1 MILIP
6 RLNIAR
12 KMLLGYLAIVA
23 LMFLIAAFAISSL
36 QRLNSLNRII
46 VETDVPL
53 VETAERMID
62 TLISEEFYARRYVIL
77 NSPEMLALFRDKGKE
92 FVGLVEKTRSLR
104 GAKDIPADRFT
115 SLHSDYC
122 NLLSELT
129 TQFGQPSSPA
139 ARKTDL
145 AVKKKQGELIELI
158 KDTSARARRDQIEK
172 NMLTSRI
179 GTAAVRIM
187 LMLCFLSIIVSVVLT
202 VLLTTNIARPISRLE
217 LATRRISEGK
227 FDLVEVK
234 NRDELGD
241 LANAFNEMTKR
252 LRKLEEMCLDAS
264 PLTRLPGNIA
274 IENVLTKRIEG
285 GAPLAFCYIDLDDFK
300 AFNDRY
306 GYAKGSEVIAATG
319 MIIEKCVKEAGTQDD
334 FVGHIGGDDFVLI
347 TTPSNFR
354 KTCDRIIDA
363 FDKAIPA
370 FYAADYRARGFIT
383 GKTRGGQEWK
393 FPIMSLSIA
402 VVSNVER
409 RLTSPIQV
417 GEIAAELKAYAKSIP
432 GSVYVL
438 DKRRK
443 NPLEGTDEPITSVNE
458 GYDL

>member
-1 MILIP
+1 
-6 RLNIAR
+6 
-12 KMLLGYLAIVA
+12 MLLGYLTIVV

-36 QRLNSLNRII
+36 GRLNSLNRTI

-53 VETAERMID
+53 VETTERMID
-62 TLISEEFYARRYVIL
+62 TLISEEFYARRYIIL

-92 FVGLVEKTRSLR
+92 FVGLVEKIRSLP

-115 SLHSDYC
+115 ALHSDYS

-129 TQFGQPSSPA
+129 TQFGQPSSTA
-139 ARKTDL
+139 ARKTDS

-172 NMLTSRI
+172 NLLTSRI
-179 GTAAVRIM
+179 GTAAVRIT
-187 LMLCFLSIIVSVVLT
+187 LLLCFLSIIVSVVLT
-202 VLLTTNIARPISRLE
+202 VLLTINIAHPISRLE

-227 FDLVEVK
+227 FDLVEGVK

-252 LRKLEEMCLDAS
+252 LRQLEEMCLDAS

-285 GAPLAFCYIDLDDFK
+285 NAPLAFCYIDLDDFK

-319 MIIEKCVKEAGTQDD
+319 RIIEECVKEAGTQDD

-347 TTPSNFR
+347 TTPSHFR

-363 FDKAIPA
+363 FDKTIPA
-370 FYAADYRARGFIT
+370 FYAADDRARGFIT
-383 GKTRGGQEWK
+383 GKTRGGREWK

-402 VVSNVER
+402 VVTNVER

-443 NPLEGTDEPITSVNE
+443 NPSEGTDVPTASVNE